1 MKRRY
6 LREIYTER
14 VNKIRE
20 VMPHACI
27 GVDVIVGFPGETDEY
42 FLETYHFLNDLDI
55 SYLHVFTYSER
66 ANTTAVKLGEP
77 VPQAVRRER
86 SKALHVLSD
95 RKKRQFYD
103 SQLGT
108 TGQVL
113 FEHEESQG
121 KMYGFTPN
129 YIKIEMPYDPKYI
142 NQLVEVKLE
151 NLSHENTVTASY
163 LDEPS
168 TITS

>member
-1 MKRRY
+1 
-6 LREIYTER
+6 
-14 VNKIRE
+14 
-20 VMPHACI
+20 
-27 GVDVIVGFPGETDEY
+27 
-42 FLETYHFLNDLDI
+42 
-55 SYLHVFTYSER
+55 
-66 ANTTAVKLGEP
+66 
-77 VPQAVRRER
+77 
-86 SKALHVLSD
+86 
-95 RKKRQFYD
+95 
-103 SQLGT
+103 LGT